1 MGGGH
6 PWTLP
11 MVRIL
16 LVRPPGQL
24 YGASYAR
31 PRSMTSLYSN
41 LRPAGCDN
49 AAVSVS
55 RSAQGGRTEME

>member
-1 MGGGH
+1 
-6 PWTLP
+6 